1 MISDGAVFEDD
12 HLPDPIVGRNR
23 HMNEVTDAL
32 APIEDGQRAEN
43 CFLFGPSGAGKTTVA
58 RAAVRELRREVLD
71 VPHAYVNCWRDYTRN
86 AVLERLSRDLVGAA
100 VPRSASTSTLLD
112 RVHRD
117 FNGPGVVI
125 LDEVDQLRE
134 TDLLY
139 DLHEFRGLSWI
150 GIANDEVDLLADL
163 DERVRSRIS
172 VGYRVRFDRY
182 GEDTIAEILER
193 RARAGLGPN
202 AASDEVF
209 ETIARLADGDARM
222 AITTL
227 RAAARKAS
235 SEGLSNIPKRLV
247 EDSISEAEQ
256 EIARKTYSKLNDHQ
270 RVVYDVLLED
280 GPLIQRKLHER
291 YSERHDDPVSL
302 RYFRDAHL
310 SKLEHYELVETE
322 SRSGKKFYS
331 LSEPAEITNIQLC

>member
-1 MISDGAVFEDD
+1 MIRDGAVFEDD

-32 APIEDGQRAEN
+32 APVEDGQRAEN

-71 VPHAYVNCWRDYTRN
+71 VPYAYVNCWRDYTRN
-86 AVLERLSRDLVGAA
+86 AVLERLSRDLVGTA

-112 RVHRD
+112 RVHRN

-134 TDLLY
+134 TELLY
-139 DLHEFRGLSWI
+139 DLHSFSGLSWI

-182 GEDTIAEILER
+182 GEDTIAEIL
-193 RARAGLGPN
+193 
-202 AASDEVF
+202 
-209 ETIARLADGDARM
+209 
-222 AITTL
+222 
-227 RAAARKAS
+227 
-235 SEGLSNIPKRLV
+235 
-247 EDSISEAEQ
+247 
-256 EIARKTYSKLNDHQ
+256 
-270 RVVYDVLLED
+270 
-280 GPLIQRKLHER
+280 
-291 YSERHDDPVSL
+291 
-302 RYFRDAHL
+302 
-310 SKLEHYELVETE
+310 
-322 SRSGKKFYS
+322 
-331 LSEPAEITNIQLC
+331 